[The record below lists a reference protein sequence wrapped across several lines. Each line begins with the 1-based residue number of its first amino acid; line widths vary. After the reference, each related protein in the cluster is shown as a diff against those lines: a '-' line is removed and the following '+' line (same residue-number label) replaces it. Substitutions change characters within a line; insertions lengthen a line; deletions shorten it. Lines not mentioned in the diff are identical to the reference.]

1 MTTCA
6 DTMRQITS
14 NVFDE
19 MLAMPTADFD
29 TADAA
34 FTEERIIAAIRISG
48 AVDEIVV
55 VETPQSTANIIGETM
70 FDASADTL
78 DPEEICDA
86 VGEVVNMIGGNVK
99 GIYEGESKLSLPCV
113 SKGVGDPEEWVGEPA
128 IAVTVSGQPL
138 IVRWRDACVA
148 KV

>member
-1 MTTCA
+1 MTTSA

-19 MLAMPTADFD
+19 MLAMPTTDFD

-34 FTEERIIAAIRISG
+34 FAEERIIAAIRISG
-48 AVDEIVV
+48 AVEEIVV
-55 VETPQSTANIIGETM
+55 VETPQTTADIIGETM
-70 FDASADTL
+70 FDAPADEL
-78 DPEEICDA
+78 DPEEIRDA

-99 GIYEGESKLSLPCV
+99 GIYEGDSKLSLPCV
-113 SKGVGDPEEWVGEPA
+113 SKGVGNPEDWVGAPA

-138 IVRWRDACVA
+138 IIRWREACVA
-148 KV
+148 EV